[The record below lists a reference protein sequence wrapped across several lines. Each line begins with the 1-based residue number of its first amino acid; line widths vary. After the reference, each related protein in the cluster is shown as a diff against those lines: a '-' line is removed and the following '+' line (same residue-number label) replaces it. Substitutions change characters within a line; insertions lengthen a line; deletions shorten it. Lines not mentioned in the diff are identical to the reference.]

1 MASFVLLHMADH
13 FHSAVTYLWSALWLY
28 WLVTAFTA
36 KQSIRRQT
44 FASRLIQS
52 VPVIIAFSL
61 LFARR
66 TWPHWLH
73 LRIFPK
79 SDLALLWTGT
89 LLTAAGVAFAL
100 WARLWIGR
108 NWSGT
113 ITIKDQHELIQNGP
127 YSLVRH
133 PIYTGLLTA
142 FLGTALVNGEVRG
155 LIGFLLIAIG
165 FGAKLRMEETF
176 MTQQFGNTYLE
187 YKDRVKAVVPFLI

>member
-1 MASFVLLHMADH
+1 MADP
-13 FHSAVTYLWSALWLY
+13 FYSTVAFLWTVLWVFWFVYAL
-28 WLVTAFTA
+28 TA

-44 FASRLIQS
+44 LASRLIQT

-61 LFARR
+61 LFAHR

-89 LLTAAGVAFAL
+89 LLTAAGVVFAI
-100 WARLWIGR
+100 WARVWIGR

-142 FLGTALVNGEVRG
+142 FLGTALVHGEIGG
-155 LIGFLLIAIG
+155 LIGFLLLLIG
-165 FGAKLRMEETF
+165 FGTKLRMEETF
-176 MTQQFGNTYLE
+176 MTQQFGETYVE
-187 YKDRVKAVVPFLI
+187 YKHRVKALVPFLI